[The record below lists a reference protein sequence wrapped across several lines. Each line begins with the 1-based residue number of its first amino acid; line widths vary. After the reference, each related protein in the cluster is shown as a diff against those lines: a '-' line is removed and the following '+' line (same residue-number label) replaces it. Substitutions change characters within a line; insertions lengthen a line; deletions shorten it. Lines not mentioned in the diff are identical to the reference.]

1 MSKFDPQAYLNA
13 FKDIQLAYGDLSKK
27 GKYDKNKGAYRKEYG
42 RGLGNNE
49 GEWVKRLSKSTGRA
63 GTDVGDYTA
72 GEFAKMHYDTW
83 GSKPKENR
91 LGRQSYKDAYAIQSG
106 EANNPG
112 GSKDNKNDATVDTK
126 TFQTLLN
133 KLEGSKKR
141 QQRQKSVEGRRDTYA
156 QGLASMMRNF

>member
-13 FKDIQLAYGDLSKK
+13 FKDIQLAYDDLGKK
-27 GKYDKNKGAYRKEYG
+27 GKYDRNKGAYRKAYG
-42 RGLGNNE
+42 RGLGDETN
-49 GEWVKRLSKSTGRA
+49 WVKKLSDSTGRR
-63 GTDVGDYTA
+63 GTDISEYTA
-72 GEFAKMHYDTW
+72 GEFAKAHYQNF
-83 GSKPKENR
+83 GKREKR
-91 LGRQSYKDAYAIQSG
+91 LGRQAYKDAYGIQTG

-126 TFQTLLN
+126 TFQSLLN

>member
-42 RGLGNNE
+42 RGLGDEQKWLNKLNKE
-49 GEWVKRLSKSTGRA
+49 YGREA
-63 GTDVGDYTA
+63 TDVGDYSA
-72 GEFAKMHYDTW
+72 QEVARAHYNIY
-83 GSKPKENR
+83 GKKEKR
-91 LGRQSYKDAYAIQSG
+91 LERDAYKKAFA
-106 EANNPG
+106 EKNPDNDAG
-112 GSKDNKNDATVDTK
+112 GSKDNKNDASVDIK
-126 TFQTLLN
+126 TFENLLG

-156 QGLASMMRNF
+156 KGLAGMMSNF

>member
-13 FKDIQLAYGDLSKK
+13 FKDIRLAYEDLGKK
-27 GKYDKNKGAYRKEYG
+27 GKYDQNKGAYRKALN
-42 RGLGNNE
+42 RGLGDEAN
-49 GEWVKRLSKSTGRA
+49 WVKRLSDSTGRR
-63 GTDVGDYTA
+63 GTDVSDYTA
-72 GEFAKMHYDTW
+72 GEFAKMHYDLW

-91 LGRQSYKDAYAIQSG
+91 LGQQAYKDAYGIQSG

-112 GSKDNKNDATVDTK
+112 GSKDNKKDATVDTE
-126 TFQTLLN
+126 TFQSLLN